1 MTSTVHV
8 LLKLNLLLWICW

>member
-1 MTSTVHV
+1 MTSTIHV